1 MKDFFNPKFDE
12 TGHLNYLDNPGPDFM
27 DLLNMLQECVNFLTD
42 LEVEDHH
49 KETYGNLLMNAENML
64 LMANQAYGDNHSIG
78 DEIIE
83 NNS

>member
-1 MKDFFNPKFDE
+1 MDFYTSKFDE
-12 TGHLNYLDNPGPDFM
+12 TGHFNYSDNPGPDFM
-27 DLLNMLQECVNFLTD
+27 DLWGMLKECVNFLND
-42 LEVEDHH
+42 LEVEDHQ

-64 LMANQAYGDNHSIG
+64 LMVNQAYEDAHRIG